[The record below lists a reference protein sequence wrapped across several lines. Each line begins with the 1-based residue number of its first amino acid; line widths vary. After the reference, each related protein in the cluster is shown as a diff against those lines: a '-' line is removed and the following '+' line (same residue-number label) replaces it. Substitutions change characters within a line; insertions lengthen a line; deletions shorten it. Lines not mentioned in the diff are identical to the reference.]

1 MGFVVSGI
9 GAGVPGVITR
19 STGARKLLDVR
30 DFSDEGG
37 VELTP
42 ITPAADGSVVV
53 AGTRLVGAGRIARL
67 AAEGTWYA
75 GVFRE
80 LPLGKVPAA
89 DVNGG
94 GDNTHAFP
102 LGEIG
107 RAHV

>member
-30 DFSDEGG
+30 DFSDEGR

-67 AAEGTWYA
+67 AARGTGDA

-80 LPLGKVPAA
+80 LPPGQVPPAG
-89 DVNGG
+89 VNGG
-94 GDNTHAFP
+94 GDNTDTFSVGGVKAD
-102 LGEIG
+102 
-107 RAHV
+107 